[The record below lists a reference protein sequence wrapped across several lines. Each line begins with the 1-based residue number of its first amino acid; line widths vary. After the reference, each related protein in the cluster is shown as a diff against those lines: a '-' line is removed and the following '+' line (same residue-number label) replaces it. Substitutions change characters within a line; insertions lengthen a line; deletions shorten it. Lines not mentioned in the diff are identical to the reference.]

1 MKSKYKGIIYIIIAA
16 FCFATMTTFVRLS
29 GDLPSAQKCFF
40 RNLVALVF
48 ASIILMKNNIS
59 ILPKKG
65 NLELLILR
73 SALGT
78 LGIIGNFYAV
88 DHMLLS
94 DANILNKMSPFFAII
109 CSYFLLKEKVNKVEV
124 TAIIGALIGCLFI
137 IKPTGKWD
145 MFPAI
150 MGLLGGISAGAAYT
164 MVRKLGQR
172 EEQGAYIVFFFS
184 IFSCLCLLPMLLVT
198 YVPMTQIQLI
208 YLLLAGLAAAGGQ
221 FAVTAAYYHAPAKE
235 ISVFDYSQVIFSAIF
250 GFLLFGQ
257 VPDKFSVLGYI
268 LICAMA
274 IYMFL
279 YNTGKLKKIKS

>member
-1 MKSKYKGIIYIIIAA
+1 MKPKYKGIIYIIIAA

-48 ASIILMKNNIS
+48 ASIILMKNNVS

-88 DHMLLS
+88 DHMILS

-109 CSYFLLKEKVNKVEV
+109 CSYFFLKEKVNKVEV
-124 TAIIGALIGCLFI
+124 TAIVGALIGCLLI
-137 IKPTGKWD
+137 IKPSGQWD
-145 MFPAI
+145 IFPAI
-150 MGLLGGISAGAAYT
+150 IGLLGGISAGAAYT
-164 MVRKLGQR
+164 IVRKLGQLG
-172 EEQGAYIVFFFS
+172 EQGPYIVFFFS
-184 IFSCLCLLPMLLVT
+184 VFSCLCLLPMLLVS

-268 LICAMA
+268 LICTMA

-279 YNTGKLKKIKS
+279 YNTGKLKRVKS